1 MWRVP
6 REAWG
11 DAEKESGILPLDLD
25 AEVRRWGAPGGP
37 VA

>member
-11 DAEKESGILPLDLD
+11 DAEHRGAILPLDLD
-25 AEVRRWGAPGGP
+25 AELKRFGSAKP
-37 VA
+37 V

>member
-11 DAEKESGILPLDLD
+11 EYDQHGAVMPLDME
-25 AEVRRWGAPGGP
+25 AEVRRYGAS
-37 VA
+37 